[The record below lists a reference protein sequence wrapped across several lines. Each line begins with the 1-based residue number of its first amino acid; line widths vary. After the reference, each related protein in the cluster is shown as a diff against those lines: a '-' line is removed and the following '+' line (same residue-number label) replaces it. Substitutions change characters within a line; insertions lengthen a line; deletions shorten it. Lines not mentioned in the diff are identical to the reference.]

1 MRKMRKE
8 ETSLLVLKTGYPN
21 TMGEAGE
28 GMGKLGWQERHKE
41 RKDSKKGKERGEVVL
56 YLDQ

>member
-1 MRKMRKE
+1 MRKE

-21 TMGEAGE
+21 TMGEASE